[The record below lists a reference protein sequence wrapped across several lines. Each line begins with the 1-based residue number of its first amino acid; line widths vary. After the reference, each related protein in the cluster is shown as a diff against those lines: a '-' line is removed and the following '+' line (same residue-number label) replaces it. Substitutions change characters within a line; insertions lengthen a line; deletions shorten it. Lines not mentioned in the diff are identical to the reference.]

1 MRTTHPVTA
10 TLIDFFNHRISSLTS
25 RCAEVCL
32 LHIVFLRRNHAKELT
47 APRQHPSCFTALL
60 CFVSFC
66 SHQTLVSVVQTQI
79 VRALARQLTVTHTAG
94 DPGVFAET
102 CSGICYNDYVIGSP
116 SNYDNAYFEVRSV
129 RVFGTSPAV
138 DIFQSSNSASG
149 NGKSALKLA
158 GLMITMLALLMAL

>member
-1 MRTTHPVTA
+1 M
-10 TLIDFFNHRISSLTS
+10 
-25 RCAEVCL
+25 
-32 LHIVFLRRNHAKELT
+32 
-47 APRQHPSCFTALL
+47 
-60 CFVSFC
+60 
-66 SHQTLVSVVQTQI
+66 QTQI

-149 NGKSALKLA
+149 NGKGALKLG
-158 GLMITMLALLMAL
+158 GLAIAIVALLIAL